1 MGYIYILYERVGS
14 TVKFYI
20 VHLKQLTVEKL
31 LLSWLH
37 LASLLAAADSERQQK
52 LTIKAKWAIE
62 HVTTCVIQH
71 AYGADFEKFSF
82 SPVHLASPLAAA
94 DGERQ
99 QKITMDV
106 RIRDTVATASVS
118 PAVVGHGRGADWYA
132 FSNVKRFIIFSGTC
146 SSERTKETMGTRSAE
161 TANDHVTPKKN

>member
-1 MGYIYILYERVGS
+1 MKRS
-14 TVKFYI
+14 ASQSNSI
-20 VHLKQLTVEKL
+20 VHLQQVTVEKFSL
-31 LLSWLH
+31 AWLH
-37 LASLLAAADSERQQK
+37 LASLFAAADSERQHK
-52 LTIKAKWAIE
+52 LTIEAKWAIE

-71 AYGADFEKFSF
+71 AYGADFKKFSF
-82 SPVHLASPLAAA
+82 WPVHLASLLAAA

-132 FSNVKRFIIFSGTC
+132 FSNIKRFVVFSGTC
-146 SSERTKETMGTRSAE
+146 SSERTKEKMGTRSAE
-161 TANDHVTPKKN
+161 TSNDNVTPKKN